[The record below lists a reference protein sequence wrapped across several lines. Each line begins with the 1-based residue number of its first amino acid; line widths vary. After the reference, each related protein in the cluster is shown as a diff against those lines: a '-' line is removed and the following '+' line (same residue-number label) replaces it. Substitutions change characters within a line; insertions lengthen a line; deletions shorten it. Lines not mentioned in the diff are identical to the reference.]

1 MTGEND
7 SIVNSAPNSEAQA
20 IQIKVNMLQGEYTG
34 QPKFSN
40 FASAQAL
47 QGVVFVD
54 FSFLDLQRINSLNQ
68 EILSDERVTNPIN
81 AILLCKMVLSTEATL
96 QLANQLN
103 QLFNRNNTSRSNLGT
118 SSTQPTTTSSVV
130 ADTSNPE
137 VINTSA
143 AAPQHDTKEKKGF
156 RLPWSKKIH

>member
-1 MTGEND
+1 MTGKND
-7 SIVNSAPNSEAQA
+7 SIVNNAPNSESQA

-40 FASAQAL
+40 FASAQSL

-54 FSFLDLQRINSLNQ
+54 FSFLDLQRINALNQ
-68 EILSDERVTNPIN
+68 GVLSDEKVTNPIN
-81 AILLCKMVLSTEATL
+81 AILLCRMVLSTEATL

-103 QLFNRNNTSRSNLGT
+103 QLFNRDKAPKLNSGSGL
-118 SSTQPTTTSSVV
+118 TQPETTSSVV
-130 ADTSNPE
+130 TDPPDPK
-137 VINTSA
+137 VINASA
-143 AAPQHDTKEKKGF
+143 AVPQHDTKEKKGF